1 MYNSPGYWLFHRKIW
16 ENPLFRG
23 HPNRIVVW
31 AWMLSEAQWESGR
44 KVMLGSE
51 TITLLPGQFT
61 CGSKQIAQITGVPR
75 GTVER
80 IRKLF
85 KSEEL
90 IEERTDHQKT
100 LITVKKWNEYQ
111 KLEERFEERVRND
124 RGTSEDTVIKELKEL
139 KEKSPSEMAS
149 AVQKPVKEKKGKDE
163 YVESV
168 LASFQEIMG
177 IDNWSDSVATR
188 RRYAKLLQTSR
199 RWSVEQV
206 NALLKVAKVHP
217 YHMKWCKM
225 SDVYYKGVELIREY
239 KQKIDNPSIAVIS

>member
-1 MYNSPGYWLFHRKIW
+1 MINGGYQLWAHKTLESPIFLDKPPEWFKLWFFLVMRVYFT
-16 ENPLFRG
+16 ENNKLPRG
-23 HPNRIVVW
+23 SIHLKYKWIESQVNVSRSTIDHFLRW
-31 AWMLSEAQWESGR
+31 AKSESMLATQKATRG
-44 KVMLGSE
+44 MI
-51 TITLLPGQFT
+51 ITLLNYAKYQSPENYESDT
-61 CGSKQIAQITGVPR
+61 
-75 GTVER
+75 
-80 IRKLF
+80 
-85 KSEEL
+85 KSESKANQKRIKSDTIL
-90 IEERTDHQKT
+90 KERE
-100 LITVKKWNEYQ
+100 IN
-111 KLEERFEERVRND
+111 
-124 RGTSEDTVIKELKEL
+124 KEL
-139 KEKSPSEMAS
+139 KEKSPSEMAN